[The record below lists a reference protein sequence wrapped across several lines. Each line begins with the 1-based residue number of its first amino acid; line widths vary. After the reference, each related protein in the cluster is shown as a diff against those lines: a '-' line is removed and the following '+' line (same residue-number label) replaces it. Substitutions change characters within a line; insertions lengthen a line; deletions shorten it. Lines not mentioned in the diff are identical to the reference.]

1 MKAVRVLL
9 KLSTISLLLVLWAC
23 SDVIDIPVTESG
35 GQLVI
40 SGRVSNSTEG
50 NYVSVHRTGVL
61 GRPPEPV
68 LNAEVI
74 ITNGSGDVQRLIA
87 ADSGFYKLRTTG
99 FRGQVGEAYSL
110 EVRLNGQVYYTEAQP
125 MPPLYGRDSLYFELT
140 KTETISTQGVLVED
154 DVLEIYMDTEF
165 ENTSEEFYIRWDLE
179 EAYTYL
185 GTFLPASHF
194 PPGGGQAQCYVTNR
208 LNEQKVFL
216 HNGRENKAQA
226 IPGQHLFSRPIDK
239 RFQAL
244 HYFNVIRSSLSSE
257 THKYWSQLD
266 QVVNRQGSIFDV
278 APAAVKGNVISD
290 LDEEVLGYFEVVSV
304 DTTRLAV
311 TRNDVPLFFFD
322 ECVKRGEDYW
332 ELFTVP
338 VGCVQCLID
347 EGIVAPHCLYCNV
360 LPGSSYIRPSYF

>member
-1 MKAVRVLL
+1 MKEICKLL
-9 KLSTISLLLVLWAC
+9 SVSSISLLLVLLAC
-23 SDVIDIPVTESG
+23 SEVIDISVSESG
-35 GQLVI
+35 GQLII
-40 SGRVSNSTEG
+40 SGRVSNSSEG
-50 NYVSVHRTGVL
+50 NYVSIHRTGVL

-68 LNAEVI
+68 VNAEVI
-74 ITNGSGDVQRLIA
+74 ITDGAGDVQRLVA
-87 ADSGFYKLRTTG
+87 ADSGFYKFRATD
-99 FRGQVGEAYSL
+99 FRGQIGETYGL
-110 EVRLNGQVYYTEAQP
+110 EVRLNGQTYYTSAQP

-154 DVLEIYMDTEF
+154 DVLEIYMDTEL
-165 ENTSEEFYIRWDLE
+165 EDTSGEFYIRWDLE

-185 GTFLPASHF
+185 GTFLPSSHF
-194 PPGGGQAQCYVTNR
+194 PPGGGQPQCYVTNR
-208 LNEQKVFL
+208 LNQQKVFL
-216 HNGRENKAQA
+216 HNGRENKASS
-226 IPGQHLFSRPIDK
+226 IPGQHLISRPIDK
-239 RFQAL
+239 SFQAL

-257 THKYWSQLD
+257 THEYWSQLD
-266 QVVNRQGSIFDV
+266 RVVNRQGSIFDV
-278 APAAVKGNVISD
+278 APAAIKGNVISD

-322 ECVKRGEDYW
+322 ECVKKGEAYR

-347 EGIVAPHCLYCNV
+347 RGIVAPHCLYCNI